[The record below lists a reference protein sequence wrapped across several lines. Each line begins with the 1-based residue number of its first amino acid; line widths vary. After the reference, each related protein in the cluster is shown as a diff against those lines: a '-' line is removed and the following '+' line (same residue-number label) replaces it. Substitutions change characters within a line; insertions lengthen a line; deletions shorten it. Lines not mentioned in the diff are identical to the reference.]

1 MKHLNKKV
9 LFKVCDRLDVTKDSL
24 IGLSGLLLAQDNR
37 DSCIENSELNGLG
50 QLLNK
55 ISEELGVLEDIL
67 RSGKNSTIAE
77 RNGFD

>member
-9 LFKVCDRLDVTKDSL
+9 LFKVCDRLDVAKGSL
-24 IGLSGLLLAQDNR
+24 IGLSGLLAQDNR

-55 ISEELGVLEDIL
+55 MSEELGVLEDIL
-67 RSGKNSTIAE
+67 RSGKDSTIAE